1 MASISFSSDR
11 PQFYSSSSFESSPP
25 FQAGNPPRISDYENG
40 SESFAES
47 DATKDKAAA
56 EDVELDEQEDKVQLE
71 KRIRKEDVL
80 NEMFLTSNG
89 RDKVFKLMQY
99 TIRVFLLV
107 HGTVA
112 STRLFSRPPNV
123 DLVKRLNS
131 TATGLS
137 FTRKLLLLFNW
148 LSPLTTITA
157 QQSVPFSS
165 ERSSSKPSSR
175 PFLHT
180 LLHHT
185 PPPVLLELVHALAD
199 DAVTYH
205 KLGLV
210 GKKFGQRAERFS
222 DWCWFLA
229 TLVGLVE
236 NGVERQIIG
245 RLQSEA
251 ENRLYA
257 ESMTG
262 ATAKSN
268 PKATKT
274 DEKELKRL
282 QRQHYWLKMTT
293 AKLAMDFIFVSYDLL
308 NIKRAREPVKTLTG
322 LTAAILSSAK
332 LYDRHKTS
340 LLKKMLTS

>member
-1 MASISFSSDR
+1 MASISFPSDR
-11 PQFYSSSSFESSPP
+11 PQFYSSSSFEASPP
-25 FQAGNPPRISDYENG
+25 FQAGNPHHYENG

-47 DATKDKAAA
+47 DAKPAA

-89 RDKVFKLMQY
+89 RDKAFKLMQY
-99 TIRVFLLV
+99 TIRLFLLV

-123 DLVKRLNS
+123 DLVKRLDS

-137 FTRKLLLLFNW
+137 FARKLLLLFNW

-199 DAVTYH
+199 DAVIYH
-205 KLGLV
+205 KLGLI

-222 DWCWFLA
+222 DWCWLLA